1 VKTGKVSAKDADDRE
16 LIAEAKR
23 GDKSA
28 FEGLVRMYSKYI
40 YTTAF
45 FILRDPHEAEDVSQ
59 EVFVKVYL
67 SIGGFRGLSSF
78 KTWIRKLTVNTCID
92 KLRLRSKLKDRK
104 VSLERITEDYEVV
117 FTKFSQSIEKNFLRQ
132 EAVKEVLKRYNGKV
146 ATPGSVK
153 WLFEQKGVVEVE
165 KEQVPDIENFFLE
178 SLDFKGEDLKED
190 DSVITLYTSLDGIED
205 IKSFISDKNIQAS
218 YIKIGW
224 KPISVI
230 ETKKKEYKK
239 IIEELEE
246 NEDIEDIYTN
256 AKE

>member
-1 VKTGKVSAKDADDRE
+1 MSGHSHFKN
-16 LIAEAKR
+16 IKR
-23 GDKSA
+23 K
-28 FEGLVRMYSKYI
+28 K
-40 YTTAF
+40 
-45 FILRDPHEAEDVSQ
+45 EAEDKRRAS
-59 EVFVKVYL
+59 VFSKISKMIIASVRENGKDPDSNTNL
-67 SIGGFRGLSSF
+67 RTIMEKARKMDMPKEKIERAISRGSGES
-78 KTWIRKLTVNTCID
+78 D
-92 KLRLRSKLKDRK
+92 GEG
-104 VSLERITEDYEVV
+104 LE
-117 FTKFSQSIEKNFLRQ
+117 FFSIEVYAPENIAIIIEGSSNNKNRTIG
-132 EAVKEVLKRYNGKV
+132 EVKEVLKRYNGKV

-190 DSVITLYTSLDGIED
+190 DSVITLYASLDGIED
-205 IKSFISDKNIQAS
+205 IKSFISGKNIQAS

-256 AKE
+256 AKK